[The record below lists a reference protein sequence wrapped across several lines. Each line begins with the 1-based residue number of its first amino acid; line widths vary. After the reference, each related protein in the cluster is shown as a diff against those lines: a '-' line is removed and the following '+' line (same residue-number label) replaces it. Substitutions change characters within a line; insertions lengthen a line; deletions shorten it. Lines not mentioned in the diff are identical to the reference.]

1 MALRFLPVEAPVAH
15 IYFKTPRIFS
25 SFSSLI
31 TFPKFPNDAINEI
44 GVVSKT
50 KKKKHK
56 KGMDE
61 KFLRRKKEGGRGMN
75 AYLSK
80 RVSPMLY
87 PEFLH
92 VLNGPL
98 ISPSSSPRYL
108 LRTNAFGVRESR
120 HRHRGDGREFLRGCW
135 VWRCL

>member
-1 MALRFLPVEAPVAH
+1 MRFLPVEAPVAH

-31 TFPKFPNDAINEI
+31 TFPKFPNSRVNGIV
-44 GVVSKT
+44 VVSKT
-50 KKKKHK
+50 KKKIRERYEQKVLK
-56 KGMDE
+56 K
-61 KFLRRKKEGGRGMN
+61 KKEGRGMN

-92 VLNGPL
+92 VLNGLL
-98 ISPSSSPRYL
+98 IFPSSSPRYL
-108 LRTNAFGVRESR
+108 WKTSAFGVRESR
-120 HRHRGDGREFLRGCW
+120 HRHRGDGRGFRRGCW

>member
-1 MALRFLPVEAPVAH
+1 MEAPVAH

-31 TFPKFPNDAINEI
+31 TFPKFPNSRVNGI

-50 KKKKHK
+50 KKKHEKD
-56 KGMDE
+56 MNE

-98 ISPSSSPRYL
+98 IFPSSSPRYL
-108 LRTNAFGVRESR
+108 WKTSAFGVRESR
-120 HRHRGDGREFLRGCW
+120 HRHLGDGRGFRRGCW